1 MSVSVFDPQ
10 RELWRQTWVDD
21 AGNYSALEGN
31 VVEGA
36 MELICESHN
45 APERDV
51 VYRMRFFDIAADSPA
66 WTWERSAGAGATF
79 EELWRLDY
87 RRA

>member
-1 MSVSVFDPQ
+1 
-10 RELWRQTWVDD
+10 
-21 AGNYSALEGN
+21 
-31 VVEGA
+31 

-66 WTWERSAGAGATF
+66 WTWGRSAGAGATF

>member
-1 MSVSVFDPQ
+1 
-10 RELWRQTWVDD
+10 
-21 AGNYSALEGN
+21 
-31 VVEGA
+31 

-51 VYRMRFFDIAADSPA
+51 VYRMRFFDIATDSPA
-66 WTWERSAGAGATF
+66 WSWERSAGAGATF

-87 RRA
+87 RRACAGRTP